1 MAQYSRKLKKGIRWW
16 YKYDYNNQTYS
27 SKCIYLSKNEAK
39 KAEAGRLRELS
50 HEAQKTSQKPI
61 LSLMQIINER
71 LDLIKIK
78 KSEKYYNENK
88 RYLSI
93 LLKHLGDIQIDEIQ
107 KTDIEKLLLQT
118 SERLQEEG
126 KDNYVV
132 NAMIRNYRA
141 LFNYVIDTYDDLNY
155 KNPMRKIDFFS
166 IEKKLK
172 YIPTDK
178 EINAVLKI
186 CDKEQKRLI
195 LFIKETGARI
205 NECLNLKGCD
215 VLEKEIV
222 LYTRKSK
229 NSNRVPRKLPS
240 PKCLKGLSFK
250 SDELVF
256 GKWSEQPKFLE
267 RKIKRLKLNQW
278 GFHNLRHR
286 RASIWS
292 KEGKPIFEIMNLLGH
307 SNITTTQKYL
317 QLL

>member
-16 YKYDYNNQTYS
+16 YKFDFNNQTYN

-39 KAEAGRLRELS
+39 KAEAERIGELS
-50 HEAQKTSQKPI
+50 QEAQKPSQKPI

-71 LDLIKIK
+71 LDLLKVK

-93 LLKHLGDIQIDEIQ
+93 LLKHIGDIQIEEIQ
-107 KTDIEKLLLQT
+107 KADIEKLLLIT

-141 LFNYVIDTYDDLNY
+141 LFNYVIDTYEDLEY

-178 EINAVLKI
+178 EINEVLKV
-186 CDKEQKRLI
+186 CDEEQKRLI

-229 NSNRVPRKLPS
+229 NSNKVPRKLPK
-240 PKCLKGLSFK
+240 PKCLKGLTFN
-250 SDELVF
+250 SDEFVF
-256 GKWSEQPKFLE
+256 GTWKEQPKFLDE
-267 RKIKRLKLNQW
+267 RLN
-278 GFHNLRHR
+278 N
-286 RASIWS
+286 SD
-292 KEGKPIFEIMNLLGH
+292 
-307 SNITTTQKYL
+307 
-317 QLL
+317 